1 MTLLKHLKNVLKLA
15 VAIAGWKVLE
25 NIVCTKKNKVGIFM
39 KSFFQYLCSV
49 FVRDVSAMRKK
60 LYEDKKNITIKK
72 TKLRED
78 AYLYNLI

>member
-1 MTLLKHLKNVLKLA
+1 
-15 VAIAGWKVLE
+15 
-25 NIVCTKKNKVGIFM
+25 M